1 MSANDDLKGEPPV
14 EVETSPDPHSNGGGG
29 DADMFESK
37 ADKSQASASE
47 DQSSISEKANELKEH
62 DVPDEESAQAEKVK
76 HELQKELEENDG
88 WLKILGNDE
97 IMKKVNKPGL
107 PETRPLRG
115 EVCTIRVEGRLQSDE
130 SVIFESHDRFSFQLG
145 DVEVITGLD
154 MSIPLMCK
162 VELINFENEKDLAE
176 LTVSERRETGNRK
189 RERGNWWYGRGESS
203 LAIQCYRRALEF
215 LDEAEGGIQYPS
227 ASSPEKLKVSDEL
240 KALFD
245 DRIKTLN
252 NMAQAQLKLQ
262 AYEPALNSVDAV
274 LKCQPNNVK
283 ALFRKGKILGEKGST
298 EKALEILRAASSL
311 EPDNKAILQEIAQLT
326 QRQKKE
332 HHSEK
337 LLYKRMFKD
346 SSDKS
351 SETKSD
357 NDKGTSYKSAFTM
370 GLVLTG
376 VAAAAAGVLA
386 YRYRLL

>member
-14 EVETSPDPHSNGGGG
+14 EVETSPDQLSNGGGG

-37 ADKSQASASE
+37 AEKSQVSATE
-47 DQSSISEKANELKEH
+47 DQASISEKANELKEH

-162 VELINFENEKDLAE
+162 GEVATIKVSPRFAFGAKGSDKVPPNSHIIYEVELINFENEKDLAE

-203 LAIQCYRRALEF
+203 LAIQCYRES
-215 LDEAEGGIQYPS
+215 I
-227 ASSPEKLKVSDEL
+227 
-240 KALFD
+240 
-245 DRIKTLN
+245 
-252 NMAQAQLKLQ
+252 
-262 AYEPALNSVDAV
+262 
-274 LKCQPNNVK
+274 
-283 ALFRKGKILGEKGST
+283 
-298 EKALEILRAASSL
+298 
-311 EPDNKAILQEIAQLT
+311 
-326 QRQKKE
+326 
-332 HHSEK
+332 
-337 LLYKRMFKD
+337 
-346 SSDKS
+346 
-351 SETKSD
+351 
-357 NDKGTSYKSAFTM
+357 
-370 GLVLTG
+370 G
-376 VAAAAAGVLA
+376 VFG
-386 YRYRLL
+386 